1 MSIAFDSTSPIILF
15 GSEATAL
22 TISVTKSGQW
32 LRSRIDLDSQGEVMR
47 LGRPKALIEGSFSSS
62 KENMSHLLL
71 PTGIEI
77 RSYSLVRATETLDLV
92 RAIPIVSVPPA
103 IAPGI
108 DQVEADLLS
117 IPTVIS
123 AIDGAWGKSSVKSA
137 EARTSAA
144 FCSALIE
151 SMKHRLRHNQNTLD
165 LVITGVEVSLWMG
178 ESFANDLK
186 MIFPQ
191 ISVCVISANKM
202 LGLGH
207 VLPNKVYFA
216 GSSTALEHQ
225 IDRQHTICLLIS
237 QSGQTFPTLHA
248 AFSFA
253 AFVESDKLW
262 LITGTF
268 NSKIENVIVGECFK
282 KKGTPYV
289 YNRVFNNY
297 SGHRPAEP
305 SSVAA
310 AATWHTLSHIILR
323 LVELVRSSDS
333 VEILMLLSSGCIGD
347 LRSLMLENVVDN
359 LQKITQKGEETHTQ
373 LVKQGKAWGAHIAEP
388 WTILVFVGLYILL
401 SVGLGNIILTLFI
414 NHHNTFHNYL

>member
-1 MSIAFDSTSPIILF
+1 MIASKGQPMSIAFDSNTPIILF

-32 LRSRIDLDSQGEVMR
+32 LKSRIDLDSQGEVMR
-47 LGRPKALIEGSFSSS
+47 LGRPRALLEGSFNSS
-62 KENMSHLLL
+62 KEKTSNLLL

-77 RSYSLVRATETLDLV
+77 RSYSLVRATESLDLL

-108 DQVEADLLS
+108 DQVEADLLA

-123 AIDGAWGKSSVKSA
+123 AIDSAWGNKYSVNSA
-137 EARTSAA
+137 EARTSSA
-144 FCSALIE
+144 FCSALID

-165 LVITGVEVSLWMG
+165 LIITGVEVSLWQG
-178 ESFANDLK
+178 EQFANDLK

-207 VLPNKVYFA
+207 LLPHKVYFA
-216 GSSTALEHQ
+216 GSSTALEQQ
-225 IDRQHTICLLIS
+225 IDREHTMCLLIS

-310 AATWHTLSHIILR
+310 VATWHTLSHIILR
-323 LVELVRSSDS
+323 LVEFVRTTDS
-333 VEILMLLSSGCIGD
+333 EIVMLLSSGCIGD
-347 LRSLMLENVVDN
+347 LRCLMLENVVNN
-359 LQKITQKGEETHTQ
+359 LQKITKKGEQTHTE
-373 LVKQGKAWGAHIAEP
+373 LVNQGKMWGAHIAEP
-388 WTILVFVGLYILL
+388 WNILVFVGLYILL
-401 SVGLGNIILTLFI
+401 SVGLGNQY
-414 NHHNTFHNYL
+414 HH